1 MKSELMRFKASYN
14 NLSQSLTLANS
25 FGFLRK
31 SGRGWQKLK
40 KVCGI
45 FFDIAVVV
53 EVIMIITV
61 LCISSIVVHF
71 VHSFRQVTN

>member
-1 MKSELMRFKASYN
+1 MKSELRRFFLQQVPIHKH
-14 NLSQSLTLANS
+14 NLSESLTLANS

-31 SGRGWQKLK
+31 SGRGLAWQKKKLK

-53 EVIMIITV
+53 
-61 LCISSIVVHF
+61 VVEK
-71 VHSFRQVTN
+71 